1 MTFTAGNMEKEDIN
15 IMRML
20 VDTVLFHAR
29 DEYPGWRAQFI
40 LTFTDDERLALER
53 IRKELAK

>member
-1 MTFTAGNMEKEDIN
+1 MEKEDVN

-20 VDTVLFHAR
+20 VDSVLFHAR

-40 LTFTDDERLALER
+40 LTFTDDERLALEM